1 MVDGRLRTTESVPVR
16 GAEFVL
22 TLSPPIMVWCAPH
35 PVASMSPHRIVKAMS
50 LKNGANIMKPS
61 VMEIDVGGHVYRCR
75 GTCLH
80 LHGVN
85 VQGQLVLRKQFGR
98 DALIEWLGA
107 TKNRV

>member
-1 MVDGRLRTTESVPVR
+1 
-16 GAEFVL
+16 
-22 TLSPPIMVWCAPH
+22 
-35 PVASMSPHRIVKAMS
+35 MSPHRIVKAMS

>member
-1 MVDGRLRTTESVPVR
+1 
-16 GAEFVL
+16 
-22 TLSPPIMVWCAPH
+22 
-35 PVASMSPHRIVKAMS
+35 
-50 LKNGANIMKPS
+50 MKPS

-98 DALIEWLGA
+98 AALIEWLGA